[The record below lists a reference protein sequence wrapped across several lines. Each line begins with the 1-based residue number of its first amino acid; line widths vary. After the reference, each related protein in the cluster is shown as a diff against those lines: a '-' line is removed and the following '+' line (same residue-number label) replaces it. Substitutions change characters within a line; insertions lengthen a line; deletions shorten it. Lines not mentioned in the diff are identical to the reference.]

1 MPATG
6 LSVHAKVNAART
18 SACATILFAALSVFP
33 VYADAHA
40 DVLDLVGSMAAALT
54 AVNVP
59 EFMDAF
65 DKNMPDYE
73 ALKAS
78 VTALVNQADVTSSIE
93 PLQDEG
99 DDTKRAVDLD
109 WFLEVR
115 SLQQDGPI
123 IHRRQIVHCE
133 LRKEKKKWKI
143 VSLQPAEFFAPAKLD
158 K

>member
-1 MPATG
+1 M
-6 LSVHAKVNAART
+6 
-18 SACATILFAALSVFP
+18 
-33 VYADAHA
+33 
-40 DVLDLVGSMAAALT
+40 DLVGSMAAALT

-65 DKNMPDYE
+65 DKTMPDYE
-73 ALKAS
+73 VLKDS

-99 DDTKRAVDLD
+99 DDAKRSVDLD

-133 LRKEKKKWKI
+133 LRKQKRKWKI
-143 VSLQPAEFFAPAKLD
+143 VSLKPADFFAPAKLD